1 VRKFIF
7 SNILWGFGLTLA
19 ALFCYFSNTGIET
32 AELKFYDFRARLSAG
47 QPQKNEV
54 AIIEINDDSI
64 SKIGRW
70 PWSRSKITDML
81 VMLSSETTKPAVIGL
96 NILFSEPEKSGEAAM
111 ADYIKGRYTELVAA
125 KEIKEAGKDSKFLKL
140 LETARKDADNDAK
153 LAAACTAAGNVVLP
167 LYFGTGV
174 PTSKPKPEP
183 EWLKRFAP
191 AVSHSAG
198 PADIAEEGTEITAPL
213 AALGAAAA
221 GAGHVNVFSDL
232 DGAVRKEYPFIPYGQ
247 NFYPSFAAEVV
258 RVRLGL
264 APNEVSLTPG
274 AAVAFGKSRVMPLD
288 AASSALVAFNIRKAF
303 KYYSFYDV
311 LNGKVVP
318 EAFKDKIVLIGI
330 TAQGIGSL
338 YVTPTDSAMPAVDVT
353 ANVAEN
359 ILSGRFVARPDW
371 AFPAEVGLIILAGI
385 FTAFLLPRLKAGSG
399 AAVAGV
405 TLTALIGAGIYLFT
419 SKGLWLK
426 TMYPSVLLITGYIFV
441 ISKRFFS
448 TEKRKELIEVSQIET
463 NKMLGLSFQGQGML
477 DLAFE
482 KLRLCPVDDNMKDTL
497 YNLALDFERKR
508 QFNKAAAVY
517 EHIGQVDAGY
527 KDIVSK
533 IDMLKKAS
541 DGAVFGGALG
551 GAKGNDS
558 TLLMGGSSTTPT
570 LGRYEITKELG
581 KGAMGIVYLGR
592 DPKINRTVA
601 IKTMRFEE
609 GIEEKALKDQ
619 KERFFREAQAAGNLS
634 HPNIVKMFDA
644 GEEQDIA
651 YLAMELLK
659 GDDLKK
665 WATKDNLLPV
675 EKVLDYMAR
684 TADALDYA
692 HKNGVV
698 HRDIKPANIM
708 LLEDGTL
715 RVTDFGIARIT
726 ESSKTATGTVMGTPY
741 YMSPEQIAGKKVD
754 GRADLFSLGVMLY
767 EMLTGER
774 PWKGGEAIGTLF
786 FQISSD
792 PWPDP
797 VQYRPDFP
805 KEVLPIIEKA
815 LKKNPDE
822 RYQTGAEIAEDL
834 HAVLEKRPL
843 KYALAAPAAAQPKP
857 AQTAAQPAPKPAPA
871 AQAKPAPAAQPAAKA
886 APAPTQLKPAQAAPQ
901 PAPKPATAAAQ
912 PKPAPAPRSAAKAAP
927 APTQLKPAQ
936 AAPQP
941 APKPAPTA
949 AQPKPAP
956 APRSAPKAVPAATQ
970 LKPAQAA
977 PQPAP
982 KPAPAAQPKPAPA
995 AIPAGI
1001 ELAPRAGL
1009 ELTLKASPEAAAPA
1023 QAAAAAPAAKPA
1035 QAAPAAVKPAE
1046 KPRPAPLPANTGSGS
1061 FEATFP
1067 LIYPEE
1073 EKK

>member
-1 VRKFIF
+1 MRKFVF
-7 SNILWGFGLTLA
+7 SNILWGLGLTLA
-19 ALFCYFSNTGIET
+19 SLFFYFTQTGIET
-32 AELKFYDFRARLSAG
+32 AELKFYDFRARLSAS

-70 PWSRSKITDML
+70 PWSRAKIAEML
-81 VMLSSETTKPAVIGL
+81 VLLSSETAKPAVIGL
-96 NILFSEPEKSGEAAM
+96 NILFSEPEKSGEAGM
-111 ADYIKGRYTELVAA
+111 ADFIKTRYMELVAA
-125 KEIKEAGKDSKFLKL
+125 KKIRETGKDSEFLRI
-140 LETARKDADNDAK
+140 LEAARKESDNDSK
-153 LAAACTAAGNVVLP
+153 LVAACAAAGNVVLP

-174 PTSKPKPEP
+174 PASKPKPEP
-183 EWLKRFAP
+183 DWLKKFAP
-191 AVSHSAG
+191 AISHGSGPVDVS
-198 PADIAEEGTEITAPL
+198 EEGTELTAPL
-213 AALGAAAA
+213 SQLGEAAA

-232 DGAVRKEYPFIPYGQ
+232 DGAVRKETPFIPYGQ

-264 APNEVSLTPG
+264 PPGGVNLTPG
-274 AAVAFGKSRVMPLD
+274 AAAVFGKNSMPLD
-288 AASSALVAFNIRKAF
+288 ATSAALVAFNRGKAF

-311 LNGKVVP
+311 INDKIVP

-330 TAQGIGSL
+330 TAQGVGSL
-338 YVTPTDSAMPAVDVT
+338 YVTPTEASMPAVDFT

-359 ILSGRFVARPDW
+359 ILSGRFIARPDW
-371 AFPAEVGLIILAGI
+371 AFPAELGLILLAGI

-399 AAVAGV
+399 AFVAGG
-405 TLTALIGAGIYLFT
+405 TLVALIGSGIFLFT

-426 TMYPSVLLITGYIFV
+426 MMYPSALLITGYIFV
-441 ISKRFFS
+441 VTKRFFS

-482 KLRLCPVDDNMKDTL
+482 KLRMCPVDDNMKDTL

-517 EHIGQVDAGY
+517 EHIGQVDANY

-541 DGAVFGGALG
+541 DGAVFGGGGLG
-551 GAKGNDS
+551 AAKSGDA
-558 TLLMGGSSTTPT
+558 TMLVGGSSATPT

-609 GIEEKALKDQ
+609 GIDEKALKDQ

-665 WATKDNLLPV
+665 WASKDNLLPV
-675 EKVLDYMAR
+675 DKVLDYMAR

-726 ESSKTATGTVMGTPY
+726 ESSKTATGTVMGTPF
-741 YMSPEQIAGKKVD
+741 YMSPEQISGKKVD
-754 GRADLFSLGVMLY
+754 GRADIFSLGVMTY

-797 VQYRPDFP
+797 VIYRPD
-805 KEVLPIIEKA
+805 LPREILPVIDKA
-815 LKKNPDE
+815 LKKNPEE
-822 RYQTGAEIAEDL
+822 RYQNGAEMAADL
-834 HAVLEKRPL
+834 RAVLEKRPL
-843 KYALAAPAAAQPKP
+843 ITAQSVPPAAQPAQSQASQPTPKPLQTPQPAAQPKP
-857 AQTAAQPAPKPAPA
+857 ATAAQPALKPVPA
-871 AQAKPAPAAQPAAKA
+871 AQVKPAA
-886 APAPTQLKPAQAAPQ
+886 APRPAQ
-901 PAPKPATAAAQ
+901 PAPKPATAVVQPAAQ
-912 PKPAPAPRSAAKAAP
+912 IKPAAAP
-927 APTQLKPAQ
+927 L
-936 AAPQP
+936 
-941 APKPAPTA
+941 
-949 AQPKPAP
+949 
-956 APRSAPKAVPAATQ
+956 
-970 LKPAQAA
+970 
-977 PQPAP
+977 PAP
-982 KPAPAAQPKPAPA
+982 KPAPAPTAAPQATPSQPPLGIELPPRAGLEMTLKVSPAPAPAAAPAAPPVKPPDTPPVAQPKPAA
-995 AIPAGI
+995 
-1001 ELAPRAGL
+1001 
-1009 ELTLKASPEAAAPA
+1009 
-1023 QAAAAAPAAKPA
+1023 
-1035 QAAPAAVKPAE
+1035 
-1046 KPRPAPLPANTGSGS
+1046 RPAPKPRTEGADLEN
-1061 FEATFP
+1061 TFP
-1067 LIYPEE
+1067 LIYPED